1 MATKLAVAKAAEA
14 QAKADMVTLAKQA
27 AEDKQKELATALAEA
42 KKVSL
47 CLSLILSLRWMF
59 KGLSF
64 SLYC

>member
-42 KKVSL
+42 KKHEDL
-47 CLSLILSLRWMF
+47 E
-59 KGLSF
+59 KAGAF
-64 SLYC
+64 SKVR